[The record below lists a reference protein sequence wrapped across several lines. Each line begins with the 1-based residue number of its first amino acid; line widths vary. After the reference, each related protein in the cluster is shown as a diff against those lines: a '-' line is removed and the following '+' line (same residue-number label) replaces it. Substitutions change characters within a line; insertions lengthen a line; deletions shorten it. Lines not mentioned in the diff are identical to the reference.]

1 LGFGA
6 FSGVEYSE
14 KSGVKTRSEMK
25 WKVGVLV
32 LLLSQIAFADS
43 TIQQAQE
50 TLKEQGFYFGQITGE
65 KNADTTA
72 AIRRFQIRNGLQVTG
87 ELNEETLRALNS
99 NPAAVVQTGTP
110 APQRNES
117 NTQPEQDDD
126 LRSDVS
132 PQQPGPIS
140 PRPPQ
145 TREMYPAPQAEPR
158 DDVFGDTPYATAPP
172 QLQRQVLLGVETS
185 LRRRG
190 LYRGQVDGAFG
201 PELESA
207 LRAYQSRLGLVASG
221 RLDMDTLASLGLLPG
236 QHAPHLPR
244 RRNVPEP
251 PVRGEWVH

>member
-1 LGFGA
+1 MNWQLGAGI
-6 FSGVEYSE
+6 
-14 KSGVKTRSEMK
+14 
-25 WKVGVLV
+25 
-32 LLLSQIAFADS
+32 LLAMAQIAVADS

-87 ELNEETLRALNS
+87 DLNEETLRALNS
-99 NPAAVVQTGTP
+99 NATASVQTGTP
-110 APQRNES
+110 APPRNPIRPQP
-117 NTQPEQDDD
+117 TPEQDDD
-126 LRSDVS
+126 LRSES
-132 PQQPGPIS
+132 PQPPLIS
-140 PRPPQ
+140 PPSPRA
-145 TREMYPAPQAEPR
+145 REIYPAPAPPPEGPGT
-158 DDVFGDTPYATAPP
+158 VFGDTPYATAPP

-207 LRAYQSRLGLVASG
+207 LRAYQSRLGLVATG

-236 QHAPHLPR
+236 QHPPHLPR
-244 RRNVPEP
+244 RPYATEP
-251 PVRGEWVH
+251 PVRGEWIH

>member
-1 LGFGA
+1 LDFGA

-32 LLLSQIAFADS
+32 LLFSQIAFADS
-43 TIQQAQE
+43 TVQQAQE

-110 APQRNES
+110 APQRNQKSTE
-117 NTQPEQDDD
+117 PEQNDD
-126 LRSDVS
+126 LRSDV
-132 PQQPGPIS
+132 PQQPPAATF
-140 PRPPQ
+140 PRP
-145 TREMYPAPQAEPR
+145 REIYPAPQGQLQ

-172 QLQRQVLLGVETS
+172 QLQRQVLLGVETN

-190 LYRGQVDGAFG
+190 LYRAQVDGTFG

-207 LRAYQSRLGLVASG
+207 LRAYQSRLGLVATG

-244 RRNVPEP
+244 RRSAPEP
-251 PVRGEWVH
+251 PVRGEWIR